1 MLKSNPANS
10 SGHTLESAIIST
22 FTSKKFTVV
31 SYCKYI
37 KDPEKYGKE
46 LLLKNIP
53 FTTIY
58 MHRGQTEFLVKS
70 DKYQL
75 EIRIECKWQ
84 QSSGSVDEKFPYLYL
99 NCIEKMPEEK
109 IFIIVDGSGAKQG
122 SLNWLKQACQT
133 KLYTNETNNKKEIV
147 VMNLAE
153 FLIWANKTLR

>member
-70 DKYQL
+70 DKY
-75 EIRIECKWQ
+75 
-84 QSSGSVDEKFPYLYL
+84 S
-99 NCIEKMPEEK
+99 
-109 IFIIVDGSGAKQG
+109 A
-122 SLNWLKQACQT
+122 T
-133 KLYTNETNNKKEIV
+133 H
-147 VMNLAE
+147 
-153 FLIWANKTLR
+153 